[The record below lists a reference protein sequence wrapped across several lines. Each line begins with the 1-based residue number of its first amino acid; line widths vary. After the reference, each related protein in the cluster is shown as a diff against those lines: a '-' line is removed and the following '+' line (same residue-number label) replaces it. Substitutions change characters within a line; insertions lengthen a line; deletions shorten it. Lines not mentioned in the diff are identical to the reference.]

1 MSHDDPDLAND
12 DSALL
17 GTPAEIIDR
26 INVLAEAGA
35 GYLLLTSASVTP
47 EALQQFAEE
56 KLPHVSTP
64 VSSEVATTS
73 RQAALAH

>member
-1 MSHDDPDLAND
+1 M
-12 DSALL
+12 

-35 GYLLLTSASVTP
+35 GYLLLTNASITP

-56 KLPHVSTP
+56 IMPHVSGKI
-64 VSSEVATTS
+64 EVAPRKT
-73 RQAALAH
+73 AFAH